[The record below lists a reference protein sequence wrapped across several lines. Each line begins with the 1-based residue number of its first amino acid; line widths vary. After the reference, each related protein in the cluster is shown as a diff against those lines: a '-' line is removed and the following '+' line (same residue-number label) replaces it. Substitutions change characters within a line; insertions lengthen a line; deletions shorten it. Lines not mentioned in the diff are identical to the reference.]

1 MADGMRFAGRVFD
14 GAGAV
19 EDTGTI
25 NLYDVGTTTP
35 VRATTSLNVTGDWEI
50 DHATRGLFDI
60 EIVVGT
66 TTRRITQDVEAQFK
80 SMWLWNADANEYAF
94 GVTRT
99 EDAASVEVAY
109 FEGDRATMADGDL
122 AYISYRMSD
131 DGGTQEEV
139 ARVTWYQNDVNPSAD
154 GRYLIQVAVAGSLT
168 DVFDA
173 NVSAAGV
180 LTLELAT
187 ALTLIGDTANTNMT
201 VGLTINQGGADDNI
215 FDGKSTDVA
224 HPFTGEVEADT
235 FFRFRKADAATAGG
249 LLITGLRSSAG
260 TAGQALLLQGWLGE
274 AADTTDTS
282 SSIGVVQIDAYVT
295 DGGTSV
301 AALADTG
308 NAFAVTNAAT
318 TRLIVKG
325 NGVVHVTNTTLVG
338 LDAEDDVQIVR
349 AMQRAG
355 ASGGIIE
362 SPYDNPFYDYAKL
375 HALGLAGEQDERG
388 EFMFALQPRLH
399 AHEGAIWQLAQR
411 AYDRD
416 ERIAALE
423 GEIATL
429 KHHLEA
435 GRN

>member
-1 MADGMRFAGRVFD
+1 MADGTRFAGRVFD
-14 GAGAV
+14 GSGTAV
-19 EDTGTI
+19 ENATI
-25 NLYDVGTTTP
+25 NLYDVGTVTP
-35 VRATTSLNVTGDWEI
+35 VRATTTTNSTGDWEI

-99 EDAASVEVAY
+99 EDATPVEVAY
-109 FEGDRATMADGDL
+109 YEGDRATMADGDL

-180 LTLELAT
+180 RTLELAT

-235 FFRFRKADAATAGG
+235 FFRFRKADAATA
-249 LLITGLRSSAG
+249 
-260 TAGQALLLQGWLGE
+260 
-274 AADTTDTS
+274 
-282 SSIGVVQIDAYVT
+282 
-295 DGGTSV
+295 
-301 AALADTG
+301 
-308 NAFAVTNAAT
+308 
-318 TRLIVKG
+318 
-325 NGVVHVTNTTLVG
+325 
-338 LDAEDDVQIVR
+338 
-349 AMQRAG
+349 
-355 ASGGIIE
+355 
-362 SPYDNPFYDYAKL
+362 
-375 HALGLAGEQDERG
+375 
-388 EFMFALQPRLH
+388 
-399 AHEGAIWQLAQR
+399 
-411 AYDRD
+411 
-416 ERIAALE
+416 
-423 GEIATL
+423 
-429 KHHLEA
+429 
-435 GRN
+435 